1 MTAPAIPTDASIEA
15 RLDEVVQHSP
25 GLSELRSLLGPG
37 GRLTPAFLAAY
48 TRSAVSGVAR
58 ERLLTA
64 ALGDLSPRWSAP
76 SLNSTI
82 ALRTLDFLESHPTL
96 PLSPWANA
104 FQREHVPQRLR
115 RLYAPPDAA
124 GEDSGGDLR
133 PRLDAQAFVRLALLR
148 PAVAAQCGTDATDP
162 PDSPFAHPAVRQ
174 RLLDLLPSFV
184 LTPDDARR
192 LLREPKARHAF
203 THYFH
208 TGQPV
213 LDLRNALLYYAELL
227 DFTDFESRAQHKTSS
242 RIDLALLGLD
252 RRGSHPLI
260 ALSTYLIALAV
271 LGALESGAGVW
282 RHPVLGPS
290 LAQLTACRDAFGIGD
305 IARRHFARWIL
316 DRSNIDRWHA
326 ALQHDSPNARF
337 TKVIL
342 FDLDYLLSSRAVPGI
357 QGGLADLYS
366 QVDSPALLR
375 LLLAHYRRQ
384 DDPFAE
390 ELGRCSAAY
399 PTLFR
404 GAHLR
409 ALANSLY
416 YAHHLSEL
424 GLDPRVDLPHAA
436 KTALGAVRPPA
447 GASPRQSRSAPGQRA
462 SPRVRDPSATS
473 LPLLDQLMPHIGGR
487 PSRKRPARPSRGES
501 PNLDQPPPVA
511 VPQPRRRRS
520 APLTQRSRAITD
532 PGLWSIA
539 DTVDTIRSD
548 GRDPPGRIRKRRP

>member
-1 MTAPAIPTDASIEA
+1 MAALATPTDAAIEA
-15 RLDEVVQHSP
+15 RLDEVVEHSP
-25 GLSELRSLLGPG
+25 VLSELRSLLGRG
-37 GRLTPAFLAAY
+37 GRLTPSFLAAY
-48 TRSAVSGVAR
+48 TGSTVSGVAR

-64 ALGDLSPRWSAP
+64 ALGDLSPRWSTP

-82 ALRTLDFLESHPTL
+82 ALRTLDFLEFHPTF
-96 PLSPWANA
+96 PLSPWSNA
-104 FQREHVPQRLR
+104 FQREHIPQRLR
-115 RLYAPPDAA
+115 RLYAPIDPAS
-124 GEDSGGDLR
+124 DSADSDLR
-133 PRLDAQAFVRLALLR
+133 PRLDAHAFVRLALLR
-148 PAVAAQCGTDATDP
+148 PAVTAQCGTGTIEP
-162 PDSPFAHPAVRQ
+162 PDSPFAQPAVQQ
-174 RLLDLLPSFV
+174 RLLDLLPNFV

-208 TGQPV
+208 TGQPA

-242 RIDLALLGLD
+242 RIDRALLGLD

-260 ALSTYLIALAV
+260 ALSTHLISLAV
-271 LGALESGAGVW
+271 LGALEPGAGVW
-282 RHPVLGPS
+282 CHPVLGPS
-290 LAQLTACRDAFGIGD
+290 LAELTACRDAFGIEE

-326 ALQHDSPNARF
+326 VLQHDSPNARF

-342 FDLDYLLSSRAVPGI
+342 FDLDHLLSARAVPGI

-366 QVDSPALLR
+366 HVDAPALLR
-375 LLLAHYRRQ
+375 LLLSHYRRQ

-390 ELGRCSAAY
+390 ELDRCAAAY
-399 PTLFR
+399 PRLFS

-416 YAHHLSEL
+416 YARHLSEL

-436 KTALGAVRPPA
+436 RTALGAVRPHA
-447 GASPRQSRSAPGQRA
+447 GASPRQPRIAHGQKA
-462 SPRVRDPSATS
+462 SPRVREASATS
-473 LPLLDQLMPHIGGR
+473 LPLLDQLMPHLGGR
-487 PSRKRPARPSRGES
+487 PTRKRPARAPRVES
-501 PNLDQPPPVA
+501 SAARQPRPVA
-511 VPQPRRRRS
+511 VAPQRRGRS
-520 APLTQRSRAITD
+520 PPLTQRPAITD

-539 DTVDTIRSD
+539 DTLETIRAD
-548 GRDPPGRIRKRRP
+548 GRHPPTRSRKRPS